1 MCPPSHAERLR
12 RVREEI
18 ARTSA
23 LHRRAPDSVRLV
35 AVSKQQPSDKVVALA
50 RLGQRDFAENY
61 AQEAVAKIEQVMES
75 LAYTDDIDTILNL
88 RWHFIGHIQSRKCRA
103 IAEHFNWVHS
113 VDRIKVASALS
124 RWRAGAVPLNVL
136 IQLNLQEEDSKHGV
150 SERELPVLADAVA
163 KLPNLVLRG
172 LMVIPKPEKSPQKQR
187 AVFRRCHAALDAL
200 NARGLRL
207 DHLSMGMTADMES
220 AIAEGASMVRVG
232 TGVFGPRPA
241 SRHRQ
246 PAPANPFHLQSPA
259 SMNKPTKIA
268 FIGGGNMARG
278 IIGGLINSGWA
289 AGDLS
294 VADPVGAQREG
305 LAERFGVAC
314 FEDNARC
321 AERGDVVVLAVKPQL
336 MRPAVESV
344 AETLQRRSA
353 KPLLISVA
361 AGIRCDDVLRWAGG
375 ALALVRVMP
384 NTPALVNA
392 GISGLFA
399 NDLVTAQQRALAQT
413 ILRAVGETVWVER
426 EALIDTVTGVSGSGP
441 AYFFKLMELLA
452 RGAQDNG
459 LDRETANALAVQTAL
474 GAALLA
480 QQSEADAA
488 TLRRQVTSAGGTTE
502 AALSQME
509 ALGLDDAILQGIAA
523 AIARAEQLADE
534 FGDKFGDVR

>member
-1 MCPPSHAERLR
+1 MRPPSHAVRWR

-18 ARTSA
+18 ARASA
-23 LHRRAPDSVRLV
+23 LHRRTPDSVRLV
-35 AVSKQQPSDKVVALA
+35 AVSKQQPAHEVVALA

-61 AQEAVAKIEQVMES
+61 AQEAVAKIEGVMES

-113 VDRIKVASALS
+113 VDSIKVAKGLS

-150 SERELPVLADAVA
+150 SERELPALADAVA
-163 KLPNLVLRG
+163 NLPNLVLRG

-220 AIAEGASMVRVG
+220 AIAEGASMVRIG
-232 TGVFGPRPA
+232 TGVFGPRLAKLPVPP
-241 SRHRQ
+241 HFTH
-246 PAPANPFHLQSPA
+246 NPPT
-259 SMNKPTKIA
+259 MNKPTKIA

-305 LAERFGVAC
+305 VAERFGVGC

-344 AETLQRRSA
+344 AEALQRRSA

-509 ALGLDDAILQGIAA
+509 ALGLDDAVLQGIAA